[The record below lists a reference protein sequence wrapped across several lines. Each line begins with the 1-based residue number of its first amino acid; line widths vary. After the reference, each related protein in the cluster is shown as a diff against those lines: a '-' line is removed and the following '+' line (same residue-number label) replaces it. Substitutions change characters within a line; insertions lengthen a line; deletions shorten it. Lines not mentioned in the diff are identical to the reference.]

1 MTDSTLRTLR
11 CPHCGAAPG
20 SRCMTAKGWPM
31 SSVHTPRIV
40 AEIRKTAAE
49 MSDSE
54 AARIMTDLADQ
65 LERLELKP

>member
-1 MTDSTLRTLR
+1 
-11 CPHCGAAPG
+11 
-20 SRCMTAKGWPM
+20 MTAKGWPM